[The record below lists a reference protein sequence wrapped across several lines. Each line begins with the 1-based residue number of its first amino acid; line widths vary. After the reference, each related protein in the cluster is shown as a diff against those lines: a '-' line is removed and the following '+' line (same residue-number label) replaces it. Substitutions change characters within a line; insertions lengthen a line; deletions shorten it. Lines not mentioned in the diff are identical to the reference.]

1 MRVRWSEET
10 VTQNRNSKKKK
21 DADQETADA
30 REGRSGLI
38 QTSPGQLQLERKEL
52 IPLAG
57 LSKTSKLRAPL

>member
-1 MRVRWSEET
+1 M
-10 VTQNRNSKKKK
+10 TQNRNSKKKK

-30 REGRSGLI
+30 REGRRGLI

-52 IPLAG
+52 ISLAG

>member
-30 REGRSGLI
+30 REGRRGLI

-52 IPLAG
+52 ISLAG

>member
-1 MRVRWSEET
+1 M
-10 VTQNRNSKKKK
+10 TQNRNSKKKK

-52 IPLAG
+52 ISLAG